1 MYEGL
6 IISRIALADALHAC
20 AQKQL
25 NYAPRAGCTLLRQR
39 RCQKTG
45 SSHMFGSLMPKEGR
59 FFELFNEH
67 AEQIVLGSRELVAL
81 MVTGDD
87 IQRRAYAIETI
98 EKRADRITQTT
109 IELLHKTFITP
120 MDRDE
125 IHHLITRMDDILD
138 LMEDVSQSIF
148 LYDVK
153 QVTPEACKLG
163 EVCVLCCEQ
172 VKVAVGLLSKM
183 DNAALILKACDEIDR
198 LESEADHIMRA
209 AMAKLFRDE
218 PDVRQVIKLKAI
230 YELLETVTDRCED
243 VANIIEGIV
252 LENS

>member
-1 MYEGL
+1 
-6 IISRIALADALHAC
+6 
-20 AQKQL
+20 
-25 NYAPRAGCTLLRQR
+25 
-39 RCQKTG
+39 
-45 SSHMFGSLMPKEGR
+45 MFGRLMPKEGR

-67 AEQIVLGSRELVAL
+67 AEQIVLGGRELASL
-81 MVTGDD
+81 MATGDD

-98 EKRADRITQTT
+98 EKRADKITQTT

-120 MDRDE
+120 LDRDE
-125 IHHLITRMDDILD
+125 IHQLITRMDDVLD

-148 LYDVK
+148 LYDIH
-153 QVTPEACKLG
+153 QLTPEARKLA
-163 EVCVLCCEQ
+163 EVCELCAEQ
-172 VKVAVGLLSKM
+172 VKVAVGLLSNM
-183 DNAALILKACDEIDR
+183 NNATLILKACDEIDR

-218 PDVRQVIKLKAI
+218 PDVRQVIKLKAV

-252 LENS
+252 LERS